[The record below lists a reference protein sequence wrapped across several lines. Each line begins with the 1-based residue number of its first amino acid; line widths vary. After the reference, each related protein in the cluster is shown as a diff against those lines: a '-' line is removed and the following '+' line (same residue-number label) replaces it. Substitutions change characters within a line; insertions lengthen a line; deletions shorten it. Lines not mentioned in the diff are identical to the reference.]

1 MEEQSEAARQAK
13 CKALSKKDRR
23 FLWHPFTQ
31 MEEWLRTDPLIIE
44 RGEGSYLV
52 DVEGKRYLDGVSSL
66 WVTVHGHRK
75 RAIDRAV
82 RAQLGRIAHTTLLG
96 LANVPSIELAE
107 RLVALAPAGLARVFY
122 SDAGSTAVEIA
133 LKIAF
138 QYQQQIGE
146 KRRTRFVHFENAY
159 HGDTL
164 GSVSVGGIDLFHEIY
179 RPLLFDAFR
188 VPAPH
193 GWRCPDALDE
203 ARCGRAS
210 LDALA
215 KTLGEH
221 AGEIAAA
228 IVEPVM
234 QGAAGMIPQ
243 PPGWLA
249 GVRRLCAEH
258 GVLLIA
264 DEVATGFG
272 RTGTMFACEQEG
284 VSPDLL
290 CLAKGITGGYLPLA
304 ATLTTEEIFRAF
316 LGRHEEFK
324 TFFHGHTYTGNPL
337 ACAAAL
343 ANLDVFEK
351 ERTIEKLQPKI
362 RRLARRLAEIAR
374 LPHVGDIRQRG
385 FMVGI
390 ELVED
395 VAANRAYP
403 VEKRM
408 GHRVCLEARSRGAI
422 LRPLGDV
429 VVLMPPL
436 GIKLK
441 ELDALLDITR
451 DAIAAVC
458 SPSS

>member
-13 CKALSKKDRR
+13 RKALSEKDRR

-44 RGEGSYLV
+44 RGDGSYLV

-66 WVTVHGHRK
+66 WVTVHGHRN

-179 RPLLFDAFR
+179 RPLLFQGFK

-193 GWRCPDALDE
+193 GRRCPEGLDE
-203 ARCGRAS
+203 EACGAAS

-228 IVEPVM
+228 IVEPVI

-243 PPGWLA
+243 PRGWLP

-272 RTGTMFACEQEG
+272 RTGTMFACEQED

-316 LGRHEEFK
+316 LGRYDEFK

-343 ANLDVFEK
+343 ANLDLFEK
-351 ERTIEKLQPKI
+351 ERPLEKLQPKI
-362 RRLARRLAEIAR
+362 RRLTQRLAEIGR
-374 LPHVGDIRQRG
+374 LPHVADVRQRG

-395 VAANRAYP
+395 VAAKRAYP
-403 VEKRM
+403 VEKRV
-408 GHRVCLEARSRGAI
+408 GHQVCLEARSRGAI

-441 ELDALLDITR
+441 ELDTLLDITR

-458 SPSS
+458 GSM